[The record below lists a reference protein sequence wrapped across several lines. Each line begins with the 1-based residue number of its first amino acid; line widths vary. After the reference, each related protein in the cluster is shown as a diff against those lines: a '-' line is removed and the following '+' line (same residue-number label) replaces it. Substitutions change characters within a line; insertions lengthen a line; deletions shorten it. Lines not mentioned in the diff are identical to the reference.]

1 MLLEN
6 GKVNSILFLDLFFC
20 VFRPDFA
27 GPLHA
32 SDDEDEEELLQE
44 QTKAPSG
51 K

>member
-1 MLLEN
+1 MWLEN
-6 GKVNSILFLDLFFC
+6 GKINCRLTEHYFC

>member
-1 MLLEN
+1 LYTIF
-6 GKVNSILFLDLFFC
+6 GTVVFC